1 MSKKKTF
8 NKIVALSACAIM
20 VFPFNACG
28 NGGSE
33 SGTKPSPDSL
43 AIEVLG
49 SGYGTEWLYAIAR
62 EFENE
67 TGNKVAITVQMG
79 NQGVSNMIASF
90 ASGVAETD
98 LYFSRGSIFQPVY
111 QGKTRFNNVDYD
123 CAYADLTDVYE
134 ATIENEGVTYKDKMD
149 DSYEEFYNIDGK
161 YYCTS
166 WTAGMIGMVINLDV
180 WNEAG
185 LTHFPRTTDELLE
198 MSNTLKSKGK
208 TPFIYSS
215 NDEYWT
221 SIAPVFMAQY
231 EGSERMKKIYQGYD
245 AEGNRYTDKI
255 ADFDGYYEM
264 LKFYDTLLKKEN
276 GYMHQ
281 ASYDVD
287 FTNMQGMFLQGMA
300 AMTPNGDWLE
310 KEMSQ
315 NYKNANVRY
324 MKMPVISALSKRCSF
339 NGATDADAKLRQLID
354 YVDGTASGYEGKPA
368 WATNE
373 DVDIVRDSRSLEISA
388 GAEHIGYVPCYANQI
403 ELAKQF
409 LIYMA
414 SDKAMTLYRTATGGS
429 DLPFEWTN
437 APAENSYSEFRNSI
451 LDVASKTQAF
461 IPSTKDR
468 FYALGGLNFH
478 FMNNSYDRYVYRFA
492 AVNKDSYVSPTAYYL
507 AEQEFF
513 KNNIDLIKKSAGV

>member
-1 MSKKKTF
+1 MAKSKMFKRV
-8 NKIVALSACAIM
+8 VAMSACAIM
-20 VFPFNACG
+20 AFPFNACTPSD
-28 NGGSE
+28 NG
-33 SGTKPSPDSL
+33 GTKPSPDNL

-62 EFENE
+62 EFENK

-79 NQGVSNMIASF
+79 NQGVSNMISTF

-98 LYFSRGSIFQPVY
+98 LYFTRGSIFQPVY
-111 QGKTRFNNVDYD
+111 QGKARYNGVDYD
-123 CAYADLTDVYE
+123 CAYADLTDLYE
-134 ATIENEGVTYKDKMD
+134 TTIEGENITYKDKMD
-149 DSYEEFYNIDGK
+149 DPYEEFYNIEGK
-161 YYCTS
+161 YYCMS
-166 WTAGMIGMVINLDV
+166 WTAGMIGMVVNVDV
-180 WNEAG
+180 WNAAG

-198 MSNTLKSKGK
+198 MSDVLKSKGK

-221 SIAPVFMAQY
+221 AISPVFMAQY

-245 AEGNRYTDKI
+245 ADGNRYTDRV
-255 ADFDGYYEM
+255 ADFDGYLEM
-264 LKFYDTLLKKEN
+264 LNFYDELLKKEN

-310 KEMSQ
+310 KEMAQ
-315 NYKNANVRY
+315 NYRNANVRY

-339 NGATDADAKLRQLID
+339 KGAADADAKLRELID
-354 YVDGTASGYEGKPA
+354 YVDANASGYDGKPS

-388 GAEHIGYVPCYANQI
+388 GAEHIGFIPCYSNQI
-403 ELAKQF
+403 PLAKQF
-409 LIYMA
+409 LLYMA
-414 SDKAMTLYRTATGGS
+414 SDEALALYKTATGGS
-429 DLPFEWTN
+429 ELPFKWTN
-437 APAENSYSEFRNSI
+437 QPSNENYSDFRNSI
-451 LDVASKTQAF
+451 LDVLSRTQAF

-468 FYALGGLNFH
+468 FFALGGLNFY
-478 FMNNSYDRYVYRFA
+478 FLKSETDRFVYRFA
-492 AVNKDSYVSPTAYYL
+492 AVNKDSYQSPMGYYL
-507 AEQEFF
+507 DVQKYFSD
-513 KNNIDLIKKSAGV
+513 NIETIRKSAGV